1 MFCFCSPDSVR
12 TRNDMYYL
20 LPERSCVPDS
30 PVWFSGAQEL
40 PQHQID
46 KMLQVNLIKNPTIS
60 KNLNFPAKKIFVYFG
75 IWTKN
80 VLRKN
85 SQFKSF
91 SPRYSYKQLQWK
103 THPEKKMVGNLNC
116 FIDTVTVELRVLT
129 RINN

>member
-46 KMLQVNLIKNPTIS
+46 KMLQVNLTKNPTIS
-60 KNLNFPAKKIFVYFG
+60 KNLNFPVIKNICAFRHLNKKCA
-75 IWTKN
+75 TK
-80 VLRKN
+80 
-85 SQFKSF
+85 
-91 SPRYSYKQLQWK
+91 
-103 THPEKKMVGNLNC
+103 
-116 FIDTVTVELRVLT
+116 ELAV
-129 RINN
+129 